1 MLVLKFGGSSV
12 ARESAIRQVAQIIQ
26 SYAQKERIAVV
37 VSAMGGITDL
47 LVNALHSA
55 SNREATYQTLISEI
69 EKTHLDAVKSLIPV
83 SIQSGVLSRVKQSI
97 NQLDALLEGAYLIGE
112 TTPRL
117 SDQVLAYGELL
128 SSEIIAAY
136 LKSLDID
143 LTYWDARLLI
153 RTNSK
158 HGKAQVDTATTYS
171 ALQEAASTAHQ
182 VQIMGGFIGADAS
195 GHTTTL
201 GRGGSDYSASLV
213 AAGLSAR
220 ELLIYTDVSG
230 MFTAHP
236 QWVKSA
242 KPIEEI
248 SYEEAMELSH
258 FGAKVL
264 YPPTIQ
270 PAMAVGIPLRIK
282 NTFAPEDPGTLISAT
297 GGAQEKTVR
306 GISHIPQMA
315 LVSLEGPGM
324 VGIPGISQKFFSVLS
339 QAQINVVLITQASSE
354 HSITIAIASADA
366 QKAVDVVNEAF
377 SYEIE
382 QGMINALVP
391 ELDMAILA
399 LVGDQMRSHQGLSGK
414 MFQTLGRNNVNI
426 RVIAQG
432 SSERNIS
439 AVIAEKDVPKA
450 INALHETFFEAQTK
464 QVNLFVMGVGTVGSQ
479 LLEQLEKQSDYLQ
492 NHLQLQVRV
501 VGIANSKTMFFDE
514 AGIDLTQWSSCL
526 GRGTKSSLEGFAQ
539 EVKRLNLRNS
549 IFVDNTADQGVA
561 QSYPTYLSHS
571 ISVVTCNKIACSS
584 TFEYYQKLQQLSGK
598 YQASF
603 LYETNVGAGLP
614 IIDTLKNMVASGDR
628 IHKIQAVLSGSLN
641 FIFHHYQGEDFASVV
656 GQAQQLGYT
665 EPDPKIDLS
674 GVDVMRKILILARE
688 AGLKLEMS
696 DIQNHSFLSPEALAT
711 LDNEALFAQLIQD
724 EGKMRKLWQ
733 NAHDQGAKLKYTA
746 LLDGQK
752 ASVGVEVIP
761 KDHPFYHLPGSDNI
775 VLFYTERYPTSPMV
789 IQGAGAGAAVTA
801 SGIFA
806 DIIRAAK
813 HE

>member
-12 ARESAIRQVAQIIQ
+12 AHESAIRQVAQIIQ
-26 SYAQKERIAVV
+26 SYAQKERVTVV

-47 LVNALHSA
+47 LVNALNSA
-55 SNREATYQTLISEI
+55 SNREATYQTLINEI

-83 SIQSGVLSRVKQSI
+83 SIQSGVISRMKQSV

-128 SSEIIAAY
+128 SSEIMAAY
-136 LKSLDID
+136 LQSLGID

-153 RTNSK
+153 RTNSQ

-171 ALQEAASTAHQ
+171 ALQQAAASGHQ
-182 VQIMGGFIGADAS
+182 VQIMGGFIGSDAL

-201 GRGGSDYSASLV
+201 GRGGSDYSASLA

-270 PAMAVGIPLRIK
+270 PAMADGIPLRIK

-297 GGAQEKTVR
+297 GGKKQKTVR
-306 GISHIPQMA
+306 GISHIPNMA

-354 HSITIAIASADA
+354 HSITIAIASVDA

-377 SYEIE
+377 SYERK
-382 QGMINALVP
+382 QGMINKLIP
-391 ELDMAILA
+391 EMDMAILA

-464 QVNLFVMGVGTVGSQ
+464 QINLFIMGVGTVGSQ
-479 LLEQLEKQSDYLQ
+479 LLAQLESQSDYLQ

-501 VGIANSKTMFFDE
+501 VGMANSKTMCFDE
-514 AGIDLTQWSSCL
+514 SGIELSQWANLLAG
-526 GRGTKSSLEGFAQ
+526 GTVSSLDGFAQ

-549 IFVDNTADQGVA
+549 IFVDNTANAEVA
-561 QSYPTYLSHS
+561 NSYPTYLSNS
-571 ISVVTCNKIACSS
+571 ISVVTCNKIACSAS
-584 TFEYYQKLQQLSGK
+584 FDYYLQLQELCGK

-614 IIDTLKNMVASGDR
+614 IIDTIKNMVASGDR
-628 IHKIQAVLSGSLN
+628 IHRIQAVLSGSLN
-641 FIFHHYQGEDFASVV
+641 FIFHHYQGDDFAAVV
-656 GQAQQLGYT
+656 GQAQEKGYT

-688 AGLKLEMS
+688 AGLELEMS
-696 DIQNHSFLSPEALAT
+696 DIQNNSFLSPEALAT
-711 LDNEALFAQLIQD
+711 HNNQDLYAQLIKD
-724 EGKMRKLWQ
+724 ETKMHQLWQ
-733 NAHDQGAKLKYTA
+733 NAQDHGAKLKYTA

-752 ASVGVEVIP
+752 ARVGIEVIP
-761 KDHPFYHLPGSDNI
+761 KDHPFFHLPGSDNI
-775 VLFYTERYPTSPMV
+775 VLLYSARYPTSPMV

-806 DIIRAAK
+806 DIIRASK
-813 HE
+813 QE

>member
-1 MLVLKFGGSSV
+1 MLVLKFGGTSV

-171 ALQEAASTAHQ
+171 ALQEAASTGHQ

-377 SYEIE
+377 SYEIK

-399 LVGDQMRSHQGLSGK
+399 LVGDQMRNHQGLSGK

-561 QSYPTYLSHS
+561 QSYSTYLSHS

-696 DIQNHSFLSPEALAT
+696 DIQNNSFLSSEALAT

>member
-171 ALQEAASTAHQ
+171 ALQEAASTGHQ

-377 SYEIE
+377 SFEIK

-450 INALHETFFEAQTK
+450 INALH
-464 QVNLFVMGVGTVGSQ
+464 
-479 LLEQLEKQSDYLQ
+479 
-492 NHLQLQVRV
+492 
-501 VGIANSKTMFFDE
+501 
-514 AGIDLTQWSSCL
+514 
-526 GRGTKSSLEGFAQ
+526 
-539 EVKRLNLRNS
+539 
-549 IFVDNTADQGVA
+549 
-561 QSYPTYLSHS
+561 
-571 ISVVTCNKIACSS
+571 
-584 TFEYYQKLQQLSGK
+584 
-598 YQASF
+598 
-603 LYETNVGAGLP
+603 
-614 IIDTLKNMVASGDR
+614 
-628 IHKIQAVLSGSLN
+628 
-641 FIFHHYQGEDFASVV
+641 
-656 GQAQQLGYT
+656 
-665 EPDPKIDLS
+665 
-674 GVDVMRKILILARE
+674 
-688 AGLKLEMS
+688 
-696 DIQNHSFLSPEALAT
+696 
-711 LDNEALFAQLIQD
+711 
-724 EGKMRKLWQ
+724 
-733 NAHDQGAKLKYTA
+733 
-746 LLDGQK
+746 
-752 ASVGVEVIP
+752 
-761 KDHPFYHLPGSDNI
+761 
-775 VLFYTERYPTSPMV
+775 
-789 IQGAGAGAAVTA
+789 
-801 SGIFA
+801 
-806 DIIRAAK
+806 
-813 HE
+813 

>member
-158 HGKAQVDTATTYS
+158 HGKAQVDTATTYI

>member
-1 MLVLKFGGSSV
+1 MLVLKFGGTSV

-55 SNREATYQTLISEI
+55 SNREATYQTLINEI

-143 LTYWDARLLI
+143 LSYWDARLLI

-171 ALQEAASTAHQ
+171 ALQQAASTGHQ

-377 SYEIE
+377 SYEIK

-399 LVGDQMRSHQGLSGK
+399 LVGDQMRNHQGLSGK

-561 QSYPTYLSHS
+561 QSYSTYLSHS

-696 DIQNHSFLSPEALAT
+696 DIQNNSFLSSEALAT

>member
-12 ARESAIRQVAQIIQ
+12 AHESAIRQVAQIIQ

-37 VSAMGGITDL
+37 VSAMGGITDI
-47 LVNALHSA
+47 LVNALTSA
-55 SNREATYQTLISEI
+55 SKREATYQTLIHQI

-83 SIQSGVLSRVKQSI
+83 STQSGVISRMKQSI

-128 SSEIIAAY
+128 SSEILAAY
-136 LKSLDID
+136 LSSLGID

-171 ALQEAASTAHQ
+171 ALQQAAASGHQ
-182 VQIMGGFIGADAS
+182 VQIMGGFIGADAL

-242 KPIEEI
+242 RPIDEI

-282 NTFAPEDPGTLISAT
+282 NTFAPKDPGTLISAT
-297 GGAQEKTVR
+297 GGNKQKTVR
-306 GISHIPQMA
+306 GISHIPHMA

-377 SYEIE
+377 SYEIT
-382 QGMINALVP
+382 QGMINALIP
-391 ELDMAILA
+391 ERDMAILA

-464 QVNLFVMGVGTVGSQ
+464 QVNLFIMGVGTVGSQ
-479 LLEQLEKQSDYLQ
+479 LLAQLESQSEYLQ
-492 NHLQLQVRV
+492 NHLQLHVRV
-501 VGIANSKTMFFDE
+501 VGIANSKTMYFDE
-514 AGIDLTQWSSCL
+514 SGIELSQWATL
-526 GRGTKSSLEGFAQ
+526 LAQGTVSSLDGFAQ
-539 EVKRLNLRNS
+539 AVIGLNLRNS
-549 IFVDNTADQGVA
+549 IFVDNTANAEVA
-561 QSYPTYLSHS
+561 NSYPIYLSNS
-571 ISVVTCNKIACSS
+571 ISVVTCNKIACSAS
-584 TFEYYQKLQQLSGK
+584 YDYYQQLQELCKK

-614 IIDTLKNMVASGDR
+614 IIDTIKNMVASGDR
-628 IHKIQAVLSGSLN
+628 IHRIQAVLSGSLN
-641 FIFHHYQGEDFASVV
+641 FIFHHYQGVDFASVV
-656 GQAQQLGYT
+656 AQAQEKGYT

-688 AGLKLEMS
+688 TGLQLEMS
-696 DIQNHSFLSPEALAT
+696 DIQNKAFLSPEALAT
-711 LDNEALFAQLIQD
+711 QNNQDLYAQLIKD
-724 EGKMRKLWQ
+724 ESNMHQLWQ
-733 NAHDQGAKLKYTA
+733 NAHNQGAKLKYTA
-746 LLDGQK
+746 LLDEQK
-752 ASVGVEVIP
+752 ASVGIEVIH

-775 VLFYTERYPTSPMV
+775 VLLYSARYPTSPMV

-813 HE
+813 QE

>member
-55 SNREATYQTLISEI
+55 SNREATYQTLINEI

-171 ALQEAASTAHQ
+171 ALQQAALTGHQ

-377 SYEIE
+377 SFEIK

-526 GRGTKSSLEGFAQ
+526 ERGTKSSLEGFAQ

-696 DIQNHSFLSPEALAT
+696 DIQNNSFLSPEALAT

>member
-1 MLVLKFGGSSV
+1 MLVLKFGGTSV

-143 LTYWDARLLI
+143 LSYWDARLLI

-171 ALQEAASTAHQ
+171 ALQQAASTGHQ

-377 SYEIE
+377 SYEIK

-399 LVGDQMRSHQGLSGK
+399 LVGDQMRNHQGLSGK

-561 QSYPTYLSHS
+561 QSYSTYLSHS

-696 DIQNHSFLSPEALAT
+696 DIQNNSFLSSEALAT

>member
-12 ARESAIRQVAQIIQ
+12 AHESAIRQVAQIIQ
-26 SYAQKERIAVV
+26 SYAQKERITVV

-47 LVNALHSA
+47 LVNALNSA
-55 SNREATYQTLISEI
+55 SNREATFQTLINQI

-83 SIQSGVLSRVKQSI
+83 SIQSGVISRVKQSI

-136 LKSLDID
+136 LQSLGID
-143 LTYWDARLLI
+143 LAYWDARLLI
-153 RTNSK
+153 RTNSQ
-158 HGKAQVDTATTYS
+158 HGKAQVDTTTTYS
-171 ALQEAASTAHQ
+171 ALQQAAASGHQ

-213 AAGLSAR
+213 AAGTSAR

-282 NTFAPEDPGTLISAT
+282 NTFAPEDPGTLISST
-297 GGAQEKTVR
+297 GGNKEKTVR
-306 GISHIPQMA
+306 GISHIPHMA

-354 HSITIAIASADA
+354 HSITIAIASVDA

-377 SYEIE
+377 SYEMK
-382 QGMINALVP
+382 QGMINALKP
-391 ELDMAILA
+391 ERDMAILA

-464 QVNLFVMGVGTVGSQ
+464 QVNLFIMGVGTVGSQ
-479 LLEQLEKQSDYLQ
+479 LLAQLESQCDYLQ

-501 VGIANSKTMFFDE
+501 VGIANSKTMYFDE
-514 AGIDLTQWSSCL
+514 SGVDLSQWPSLLAQGSV
-526 GRGTKSSLEGFAQ
+526 SSLDGFA
-539 EVKRLNLRNS
+539 EAVKSLNLRNS
-549 IFVDNTADQGVA
+549 IFVDNTANAEVA
-561 QSYPTYLSHS
+561 SSYPIYLSHS
-571 ISVVTCNKIACSS
+571 ISVVTCNKIACSAS
-584 TFEYYQKLQQLSGK
+584 FDYYQQLQELCRK

-614 IIDTLKNMVASGDR
+614 IIDTIKNMVASGDR
-628 IHKIQAVLSGSLN
+628 IHRIQAVLSGSLN
-641 FIFHHYQGEDFASVV
+641 FIFHHYQGDDFASVV
-656 GQAQQLGYT
+656 GQAQEKGYT

-688 AGLKLEMS
+688 AGLQLEMS
-696 DIQNHSFLSPEALAT
+696 DIQNNSFLSPEALAT
-711 LDNEALFAQLIQD
+711 KNNQDLYAQLIED
-724 EGKMRKLWQ
+724 ETNMQQLWQ
-733 NAHDQGAKLKYTA
+733 NAQDQGAKLKYTA

-775 VLFYTERYPTSPMV
+775 VL
-789 IQGAGAGAAVTA
+789 
-801 SGIFA
+801 
-806 DIIRAAK
+806 
-813 HE
+813 

>member
-1 MLVLKFGGSSV
+1 MLVLKFGGTSV

-158 HGKAQVDTATTYS
+158 HGKAQVDTTTTYS
-171 ALQEAASTAHQ
+171 ALQEAASTGHQ

-377 SYEIE
+377 SYEIK

-561 QSYPTYLSHS
+561 QSYSTYLSHS

-696 DIQNHSFLSPEALAT
+696 DIQNNSFLSSEALAT

>member
-171 ALQEAASTAHQ
+171 ALQQAASTGHQ

-377 SYEIE
+377 SYEIK

-399 LVGDQMRSHQGLSGK
+399 LVGDQMRNHQGLSGK

-561 QSYPTYLSHS
+561 QSYSTYLSHS

-696 DIQNHSFLSPEALAT
+696 DIQNNSFLSSEALAT

>member
-1 MLVLKFGGSSV
+1 MLVLKFGGTSV

-171 ALQEAASTAHQ
+171 ALQQAASTGHQ

-377 SYEIE
+377 SYEIK

-399 LVGDQMRSHQGLSGK
+399 LVGDQMRNHQGLSGK

-561 QSYPTYLSHS
+561 QSYSTYLSHS

-696 DIQNHSFLSPEALAT
+696 DIQNNSFLSSEALAT